1 MDGMH
6 LRATFLAVLLTAPLS
21 AALAAPSAARPEIE
35 ALLARLH
42 ASSCSFQRN
51 GSWHDAK
58 EAQAHLLRKLAW
70 LEDRNAV
77 QSTEQF
83 ISLAA
88 STSSSSGKPYLV
100 RCGGTAPVES
110 RRWLATELEALRA
123 GRAPAPGR

>member
-1 MDGMH
+1 MP
-6 LRATFLAVLLTAPLS
+6 LRALVLAVLLTAPLP
-21 AALAAPSAARPEIE
+21 AAFAAPSAARPEIE
-35 ALLARLH
+35 ALLARLQ
-42 ASSCSFQRN
+42 ASNCSFQRN

-88 STSSSSGKPYLV
+88 STSSRSGKPYLV
-100 RCGGTAPVES
+100 KCGGSAPVES
-110 RRWLATELEALRA
+110 RRWLAAELDVLRA
-123 GRAPAPGR
+123 GRAPAPAR

>member
-1 MDGMH
+1 MP
-6 LRATFLAVLLTAPLS
+6 LRTLVLAMLLTAPLP
-21 AALAAPSAARPEIE
+21 AAFAAPSAARPEIE
-35 ALLARLH
+35 ALLARLQ

-51 GSWHDAK
+51 GSWYDAQK
-58 EAQAHLLRKLAW
+58 AQAHLLRKLAW

-100 RCGGTAPVES
+100 KCGSAAPVES
-110 RRWLATELEALRA
+110 RRWLAAELDQLRA
-123 GRAPAPGR
+123 GRGPAPGR